1 MNRYDMPSAFW
12 MINQGEVLIERMKYE
27 YVISKNRLSCKT
39 EEEDT

>member
-1 MNRYDMPSAFW
+1 MPSAFW

-27 YVISKNRLSCKT
+27 YVVISKNRLSCKT